1 MNIKTLF
8 VFALLGL
15 SLSAAAQFTTVSKA
29 YEIGIENFRA
39 PVTAHGV
46 ATFKSCDTCDQLRV
60 RATPG
65 TSYVVNGKSVTLE
78 KFRDAIVKS
87 GGRINAPVIVLHH
100 LESDT
105 LVSITINI

>member
-1 MNIKTLF
+1 MNIRTLL
-8 VFALLGL
+8 VFALLSL
-15 SLSAAAQFTTVSKA
+15 SFSAAAEFTTVSKA

>member
-8 VFALLGL
+8 IIALLGL
-15 SLSAAAQFTTVSKA
+15 GFSATADSQTVSRA

-39 PVTAHGV
+39 PGTANDK
-46 ATFKSCDTCDQLRV
+46 ATFRRCDTCDRISV
-60 RATPG
+60 RATPD
-65 TSYVVNGKSVTLE
+65 TNYVVNGKSVTLK
-78 KFRDAIVKS
+78 KFREAIALS

-105 LVSITINI
+105 LVSIRVKI

>member
-15 SLSAAAQFTTVSKA
+15 SFSAAADSTTISRA

-39 PVTAHGV
+39 PATPNDV
-46 ATFKSCDTCDQLRV
+46 ATFKRCATCDQLSV
-60 RATPG
+60 RATPD
-65 TSYVVNGKSVTLE
+65 TSYVVNGKSVTLK
-78 KFRDAIVKS
+78 KFRDAIALS
-87 GGRINAPVIVLHH
+87 GGHINAPVIVLHH

-105 LVSITINI
+105 LVSISVKI